1 MTKLTALQEAMR
13 IVEKYSPNLFQVYSQ
28 DSRNFLSE
36 MKAYLEKEKQQ
47 IIDAYIDGEDDDTN
61 RRVLSRAAE
70 QYYNETYGGEVMSK
84 QTAVEYLIE
93 QLLPKALGG
102 QQHYHIEIAKA
113 MEKEQI
119 VDASNTAIDYYKKTR
134 R

>member
-1 MTKLTALQEAMR
+1 M
-13 IVEKYSPNLFQVYSQ
+13 
-28 DSRNFLSE
+28 
-36 MKAYLEKEKQQ
+36 EKEQ
-47 IIDAYIDGEDDDTN
+47 ILDAYESAKEDQLNLQWST
-61 RRVLSRAAE
+61 
-70 QYYNETYGGEVMSK
+70 QYWNKTYVGEVMSK

>member
-1 MTKLTALQEAMR
+1 MRKQTAIEWLQEQLNPDMKTMQGVIVQELLERAKAM
-13 IVEKYSPNLFQVYSQ
+13 
-28 DSRNFLSE
+28 
-36 MKAYLEKEKQQ
+36 EKEQ
-47 IIDAYIDGEDDDTN
+47 ILDAYESAKEDQLNLQWSTQYWNKTYVGE
-61 RRVLSRAAE
+61 E
-70 QYYNETYGGEVMSK
+70 MSK